1 MDTSQDDEKYMRLA
15 IEWSRRG
22 LDNDNMGPIGAVV
35 VRDGVVIGEG
45 HNRNLLDMDITAH
58 GEMVAIRDGVKRAGR
73 LDALA
78 GATIYTSAEP
88 CPMCY
93 SACKWAGIT
102 RIVYALS
109 CQDTYDVG
117 RNYGFLDVE
126 LYDDIRKSTSDRS
139 IPQSQVLRDEAL
151 PVLQHWAR
159 LNEELLASGT

>member
-1 MDTSQDDEKYMRLA
+1 
-15 IEWSRRG
+15 
-22 LDNDNMGPIGAVV
+22 
-35 VRDGVVIGEG
+35 
-45 HNRNLLDMDITAH
+45 
-58 GEMVAIRDGVKRAGR
+58 
-73 LDALA
+73 
-78 GATIYTSAEP
+78 
-88 CPMCY
+88 MCY